1 MLIVILDYQQL
12 FWEIC
17 RSKMEIDSIM
27 DTNWFGHVS
36 CHLLFISY
44 NDLAFIKN
52 TTLTASLATLVSFES
67 LSQEE
72 RKQTWESFSVNFYID
87 ESQPMI
93 FSTK

>member
-27 DTNWFGHVS
+27 DTNWFGLVS
-36 CHLLFISY
+36 YHLLFISY

-52 TTLTASLATLVSFES
+52 TLTGSLAALMSFES
-67 LSQEE
+67 LSQDE
-72 RKQTWESFSVNFYID
+72 RKQTWESFYID